1 MHQFHYSCAN
11 IFKQQQRLD
20 DLFIPHWFYRQPKQ
34 LIYNK
39 INQYHIYK
47 DNAHQVHTNQQ
58 MKCAPRSNNYLS
70 SVLNHKNKSLQ
81 FHIRVVTQQR
91 GYTTHQI
98 TIQFTIRTHKR
109 NNNSLEVF
117 KINEELFGILKWP
130 SRKQNWT
137 VIARAPHMLSR
148 PVSWKKEPKNNM
160 IWKLDSS

>member
-1 MHQFHYSCAN
+1 
-11 IFKQQQRLD
+11 
-20 DLFIPHWFYRQPKQ
+20 
-34 LIYNK
+34 
-39 INQYHIYK
+39 
-47 DNAHQVHTNQQ
+47 

-117 KINEELFGILKWP
+117 KINEELFGILK
-130 SRKQNWT
+130 
-137 VIARAPHMLSR
+137 
-148 PVSWKKEPKNNM
+148 
-160 IWKLDSS
+160 